1 MYVCQYLIS
10 LTSFLPDIFIILY
23 NPSRYFFGLPFF
35 LNCHRA
41 LPPKFKRIPSCFS
54 ECFEKIPSLNLNSEF
69 IDLCPDLALSSSF
82 VRPGFGILTTLGS
95 HYANYICKVLFICKI
110 YRNINQ
116 ELITL
121 QSAVRRPEIY
131 RLFRN
136 GTNPH
141 TYHT

>member
-69 IDLCPDLALSSSF
+69 IDLCPDLALSSRAKF
-82 VRPGFGILTTLGS
+82 CTTRIWNFDYTRQPL
-95 HYANYICKVLFICKI
+95 
-110 YRNINQ
+110 R
-116 ELITL
+116 
-121 QSAVRRPEIY
+121 
-131 RLFRN
+131 
-136 GTNPH
+136 
-141 TYHT
+141 